1 MLKVVETKNGV
12 TKCKAL
18 SSDVILVDYQDLGKG
33 DVYING
39 GVGTWDDNNP
49 KEDTPSGET
58 VQAETYSLTEANAE
72 MNKIRNTSNVKYFE

>member
-1 MLKVVETKNGV
+1 MLKVVEAKNGV

-18 SSDVILVDYQDLGKG
+18 SSDVILVNYQDLGKG

-49 KEDTPSGET
+49 EEEGGSTT
-58 VQAETYSLTEANAE
+58 VVAETYSLTEANAE
-72 MNKIRNTSNVKYFE
+72 MNKIRKTTGVKYFE